1 MIRNHVLWVAV
12 WGWAFALT
20 ACGEE
25 TTRPVA
31 GDDLTA
37 IDANS
42 VQYDMRSI
50 FTAEGVRTGYV
61 TADSAFIYADT
72 GSVARMYK
80 VNITFENE
88 RGIEQ
93 ATVVA
98 DSGSLNQQTEKMDA
112 WGNVVVTLGG
122 RGCRITSSEIHY
134 DPPAQQIYTN
144 QPVRFEQS
152 GQVAT
157 GSGFTSDLQM
167 NNFSIRNPVGPFSIC
182 SESQGEMQQS
192 MQFQLQPL
200 APQPPPGP

>member
-1 MIRNHVLWVAV
+1 MIRIHVLWVAV
-12 WGWAFALT
+12 WGYAIALT
-20 ACGEE
+20 ACAEE
-25 TTRPVA
+25 TTRPIA
-31 GDDLTA
+31 GSELTA
-37 IDANS
+37 IDAIS

-72 GSVARMYK
+72 GSVARMYR

-122 RGCRITSSEIHY
+122 RSCRITSAEIHY
-134 DPPAQQIYTN
+134 DPPMQQIYTN
-144 QPVRFEQS
+144 QAVRFEQA

-167 NNFSIRNPVGPFSIC
+167 QNFTIQNPVGPFSIC
-182 SESQGEMQQS
+182 NESRAPIQQ
-192 MQFQLQPL
+192 QFQ
-200 APQPPPGP
+200 PQPPPGP